1 MESTKRAARTQL
13 VLMVIAIAVGAAVFA
28 LAGDLVIGV
37 AVGAGAFAL
46 VRQAI
51 KAWGRKDDDE
61 GRAENEP
68 DREPANR

>member
-1 MESTKRAARTQL
+1 
-13 VLMVIAIAVGAAVFA
+13 